1 MIHKAAIIAVC
12 LTIATAGGAFA
23 ADAMQGMSG
32 MDVGPALPAICQTD
46 AGKAAAAAV
55 PTMNMG
61 HDTDADE
68 AHFALMAG
76 MDAMDQNMM
85 MGSMAKNIDVAFV
98 CGMIPHHQGA
108 ISMAKAELKYGKDPF
123 TRKLATGIIAAQQ
136 KEIAEML
143 DWLKKQSK

>member
-1 MIHKAAIIAVC
+1 MAVAYPFVKVNLDASG
-12 LTIATAGGAFA
+12 LTPIATRSPGVVAI
-23 ADAMQGMSG
+23 
-32 MDVGPALPAICQTD
+32 VGVSDKGT
-46 AGKAAAAAV
+46 AAAKM

-85 MGSMAKNIDVAFV
+85 MGSMAKDLDVAFV

-108 ISMAKAELKYGKDPF
+108 ISMAKAELKYGKAPF
-123 TRKLATGIIAAQQ
+123 ARKQATNMIDAQ
-136 KEIAEML
+136 
-143 DWLKKQSK
+143 